1 MPCDFIIYCIWRRNV
16 KKKVLMYV
24 HYYYPDV
31 ASTAQIYTDLCEELS
46 NELDITVICTVPSY
60 SGKIDEKYKGK
71 KFYTETINGVKLIRV
86 NVSEFDKKDKIS
98 RIKNIVSYYFNS
110 RKATKLAGKQ
120 DVVFTCS
127 QPPILGG
134 MLGVYGKSKTKGKL
148 IYNIQDF
155 NPEQTMAV
163 KYAGNKLV
171 HSLMMLFDKRS
182 CRKSDLVITVG
193 RDMQKNLEKRFNN
206 KNVPKNIVINNW
218 IDENQ
223 IYPLEKSH
231 PKIVQFREKY
241 GLSDKFVIMYSGNI
255 GLYYDLDK
263 LMEIIAEFKD
273 NKDVVFAFVG
283 DGAIKERLAEYA
295 SKNNLENVKFIPY
308 QDKQDLIYSLNSAD
322 VHFVTNAKGIKGVS
336 VPSKIYGILATNIPM
351 IGILEEETEAWQII
365 RESDS
370 GILAHTGNYDEI
382 REKLSEVVGS
392 KHDFVANH
400 QTGYEYL
407 KDRFV
412 MDKSIKRYNDA
423 IQSL

>member
-1 MPCDFIIYCIWRRNV
+1 M

-46 NELDITVICTVPSY
+46 QELDITVICTVPSY
-60 SGKIDEKYKGK
+60 SGKIDEKYKGN
-71 KFYTETINGVKLIRV
+71 KFYTETVNGVKLIRV
-86 NVSEFDKKDKIS
+86 SVSEFDKKNKIS

-134 MLGVYGKSKTKGKL
+134 MLGVYGKAKTKGKL

-171 HSLMMLFDKRS
+171 HSLMMFFDKRS

-193 RDMQKNLEKRFNN
+193 RDMQKNLEKRFDN

-218 IDENQ
+218 IDESQ
-223 IYPLEKSH
+223 IYPLAKNH
-231 PKIVQFREKY
+231 PKVAQFREKY
-241 GLSDKFVIMYSGNI
+241 GLADKFVVMYSGNI
-255 GLYYDLDK
+255 GLYYDLENIV
-263 LMEIIAEFKD
+263 EIMGEFQ
-273 NKDVVFAFVG
+273 NSRDVVFAFVG
-283 DGAIKERLAEYA
+283 DGAVKEKLAEYVRT
-295 SKNNLENVKFIPY
+295 NNLENVKFIPY
-308 QDKQDLIYSLNSAD
+308 QDKEDLIYSLNSAD
-322 VHFVTNAKGIKGVS
+322 VHLVTNAKGIKGVS

-351 IGILEEETEAWQII
+351 LGILEEETEAWQII
-365 RESDS
+365 QESDA
-370 GILAHTGNYDEI
+370 GVLAHTGDYDEI
-382 REKLSEVVGS
+382 RKRLAEIVEQ
-392 KHDFVANH
+392 KHDFAAKH
-400 QTGYEYL
+400 LTGYDYL

>member
-1 MPCDFIIYCIWRRNV
+1 M

-31 ASTAQIYTDLCEELS
+31 ASTAQIYTDLCETLS
-46 NELDITVICTVPSY
+46 KELDITVICTVPSY
-60 SGKIDEKYKGK
+60 SGKIADKYKDK
-71 KFYTETINGVKLIRV
+71 KFYTETINDVKLIRV
-86 NVSEFDKKDKIS
+86 KVSEFDKKDKIS
-98 RIKNIVSYYFNS
+98 RIKNIVNYYFNS

-127 QPPILGG
+127 QPPVLGG
-134 MLGVYGKSKTKGKL
+134 MLGVYGKAKTGGKL

-163 KYAGNKLV
+163 NYAGNKLV
-171 HSLMMLFDKRS
+171 HSLMMFLDKRS

-193 RDMQKNLEKRFNN
+193 RDMQKNLEKRFDN

-223 IYPLEKSH
+223 IYPLQKNH
-231 PKIVQFREKY
+231 PKVMAFREKY
-241 GLSDKFVIMYSGNI
+241 GLKDKFVVMYSGNI

-263 LMEIIAEFKD
+263 LMEIIGEFKTQE
-273 NKDVVFAFVG
+273 DVVFAFVG

-295 SKNNLENVKFIPY
+295 RKNGLDNVKFIPY
-308 QDKQDLIYSLNSAD
+308 QDKEDLIYSLNSAD
-322 VHFVTNAKGIKGVS
+322 VHLVTNAKGIKGVS

-351 IGILEEETEAWQII
+351 LGILEEETEAWQII
-365 RESDS
+365 EESDS
-370 GILAHTGNYDEI
+370 GVLAHTGNYDEI
-382 REKLSEVVGS
+382 RKKLTEIVEQ
-392 KHDFVANH
+392 KYYFVAKH
-400 QTGYEYL
+400 QKGYDYL